1 MFSLMLLPKLYAHK
15 RANLLRKSNKVLK
28 NVKKLGLYLFSFNI
42 CPIKSK
48 QTFFYYS
55 IKHIIYLKQIIMK
68 TSSKSQINNSLK
80 NELFSLNQLVKFAT
94 KGDGKQYI
102 QEYIKGKKVTLKDI
116 TIANLAPVMLENL
129 KFTRVKNQETGKF
142 ELTKEKRTKFSF
154 WVVLTLVDL
163 YEKTL

>member
-1 MFSLMLLPKLYAHK
+1 
-15 RANLLRKSNKVLK
+15 
-28 NVKKLGLYLFSFNI
+28 
-42 CPIKSK
+42 
-48 QTFFYYS
+48 
-55 IKHIIYLKQIIMK
+55 MK

-154 WVVLTLVDL
+154 WAVLTLIDL
-163 YEKTL
+163 YNNTL